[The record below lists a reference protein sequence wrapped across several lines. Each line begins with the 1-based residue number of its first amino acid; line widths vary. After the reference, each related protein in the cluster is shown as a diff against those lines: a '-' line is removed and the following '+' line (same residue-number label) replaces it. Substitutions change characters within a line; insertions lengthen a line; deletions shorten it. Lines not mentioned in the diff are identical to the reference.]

1 MKCNYRHPRDLK
13 WRLVLG
19 DYFVSRSY
27 WRFGLWF
34 ASETVVRERCLPC
47 RSFSPGTYPQ
57 LILCTSRNKL
67 YPPFRSGGGQRVGQE
82 ESGLMGRWM
91 GECRWWVRQRKGMLR
106 GGVGRKRED
115 RDTHFLKEFLY
126 IRVLSFFSSFFTS
139 YIPCWKFGS
148 PYLGKP
154 TAAARAA
161 LPIPNSAC
169 GIFVCPNEGMAANAW
184 DL

>member
-1 MKCNYRHPRDLK
+1 
-13 WRLVLG
+13 
-19 DYFVSRSY
+19 
-27 WRFGLWF
+27 
-34 ASETVVRERCLPC
+34 
-47 RSFSPGTYPQ
+47 
-57 LILCTSRNKL
+57 
-67 YPPFRSGGGQRVGQE
+67 
-82 ESGLMGRWM
+82 
-91 GECRWWVRQRKGMLR
+91 MLR
-106 GGVGRKRED
+106 GGGVGRKRED